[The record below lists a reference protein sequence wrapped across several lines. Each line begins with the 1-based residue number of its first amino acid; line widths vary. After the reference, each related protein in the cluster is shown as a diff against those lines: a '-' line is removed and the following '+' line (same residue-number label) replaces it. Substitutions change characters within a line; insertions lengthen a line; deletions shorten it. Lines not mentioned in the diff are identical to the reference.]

1 MAGTL
6 EGIRI
11 LELSSYV
18 TGPFASMLMA
28 DLGAEVIKVEDRE
41 RGDPFRGWGGG
52 KMYSATFCSLNRN
65 KKSITLDLRNE
76 EGQEICRKLAAA
88 SDVLVENHRPGVMD
102 RRGLG
107 YDTLRA
113 LNPKIIYCSI
123 SGFGQEGP
131 YRDRPGYDTV
141 GQGMSGLLS
150 LLTDPDDPKG
160 MGISLSDHLTGVY
173 ACYGVL
179 AALVNRMMT
188 GEGQIIETSLL
199 RASVSFTAENC
210 ARYFETGVVPSRAD
224 RTRTAGV
231 FAFVDRDG
239 RPFVVHLSSPNK
251 FWLGL
256 VKVAGKPEWG
266 EDPRFAEKEGRTE
279 HHDMLEREL
288 QTIFERD
295 SRDVWLKKLREH
307 DVPSTPL
314 NNLEDMFNDPQVKQ
328 YGFPIEVEHPKMG
341 KVKLVGSGVNMSRT
355 PPETPTPPPMLGEDT
370 DEVLQGLGYGAD
382 AIEGLRRRQVI

>member
-52 KMYSATFCSLNRN
+52 RMYSATFCSLNRN
-65 KKSITLDLRNE
+65 KKSITLDLRKE

-88 SDVLVENHRPGVMD
+88 SDVLVENHRPGVMA

-107 YDTLRA
+107 YDTLREM
-113 LNPKIIYCSI
+113 NPKLIYCSI

-256 VKVAGKPEWG
+256 VAVAGKPEWG

-288 QTIFERD
+288 QAIFERD

-341 KVKLVGSGVNMSRT
+341 KVQLVGSGVNMSRT

-370 DEVLQGLGYGAD
+370 DQILQGLGYGAD
-382 AIEGLRRRQVI
+382 AIEELRRRQVI

>member
-18 TGPFASMLMA
+18 TGPSASMLMA

-52 KMYSATFCSLNRN
+52 TMYSATFCSLNRN

-76 EGQEICRKLAAA
+76 EGQEICRKLAAT

-279 HHDMLEREL
+279 HHDMLEREF

-314 NNLEDMFNDPQVKQ
+314 NNLEDMFNDPQVRQ

-370 DEVLQGLGYGAD
+370 DEILQGLGYGAD
-382 AIEGLRRRQVI
+382 AIEELRRRQVI

>member
-52 KMYSATFCSLNRN
+52 RMYSATFCSLNRN

-88 SDVLVENHRPGVMD
+88 SDVLVENHRPGVMA
-102 RRGLG
+102 RRGLD
-107 YDTLRA
+107 YDTLHA
-113 LNPKIIYCSI
+113 LNPKLIYCSI

-256 VKVAGKPEWG
+256 AEVAGKPEWG

-288 QTIFERD
+288 QTIFGRD

-341 KVKLVGSGVNMSRT
+341 KVNLVGSGVNMSRT
-355 PPETPTPPPMLGEDT
+355 PPETPTPPPMLGENT
-370 DEVLQGLGYGAD
+370 DEILQGVGYGAD
-382 AIEGLRRRQVI
+382 AIEELRRRQVI

>member
-11 LELSSYV
+11 LEISSYV

-76 EGQEICRKLAAA
+76 EGQEICRKLAAG
-88 SDVLVENHRPGVMD
+88 SDVLVENHRPGVMA

-107 YDTLRA
+107 YDTLRE

-179 AALVNRMMT
+179 AALVNRLMT

-256 VKVAGKPEWG
+256 VEVAGKPEWA

-279 HHDMLEREL
+279 HHDLLEREL
-288 QTIFERD
+288 QAIFERD
-295 SRDVWLKKLREH
+295 SRDVWLRKLEEH

-314 NNLEDMFNDPQVKQ
+314 NNLEDMFNDPQVRQ

-341 KVKLVGSGVNMSRT
+341 QVKLVGSGVNMSRT

-370 DEVLQGLGYGAD
+370 EEILQSLGYGAE
-382 AIEGLRRRQVI
+382 AIEGLRGRRVI

>member
-6 EGIRI
+6 EGIRV
-11 LELSSYV
+11 LELASYV
-18 TGPFASMLMA
+18 TGPFASMLLA
-28 DLGAEVIKVEDRE
+28 DLGAEVVKVEERE
-41 RGDPFRGWGGG
+41 RGDPFRGWGERL
-52 KMYSATFCSLNRN
+52 YSGTFCSLNRN
-65 KKSITLDLRNE
+65 KKSVTLDIRSD
-76 EGQEICRKLAAA
+76 EGRDICRRLAAEA
-88 SDVLVENHRPGVMD
+88 DVLIENHRPGVMA

-107 YDTLRA
+107 YDAIRP
-113 LNPKIIYCSI
+113 LNPGIIYCSI

-131 YRDRPGYDTV
+131 YRDRPGFDTV

-150 LLTDPDDPKG
+150 LLTDPDQPKG

-179 AALVNRMMT
+179 AALVNRMTT
-188 GEGQIIETSLL
+188 GEGQVVETSLL

-239 RPFVVHLSSPNK
+239 KPFVIHLSSPTK

-256 VKVAGKPEWG
+256 LEVVERPQWA
-266 EDPRFAEKEGRTE
+266 EDPRFAGKKERTDN
-279 HHDMLEREL
+279 HDLLEQEL
-288 QTIFERD
+288 QAIFGRD
-295 SRDVWLKKLREH
+295 SRDAWLRKLEEH

-314 NNLEDMFNDPQVKQ
+314 NNLEDVFDDPQVRQ
-328 YGFPIEVEHPKMG
+328 YGFPVEVTHPKMG

-355 PPETPTPPPMLGEDT
+355 PPETPAPPPMIGENT
-370 DEVLQGLGYGAD
+370 
-382 AIEGLRRRQVI
+382 